1 MKTMLL
7 KYEYLKILIFFFV
20 AFCFVSLLVGLS
32 IFLNK
37 KKYRT
42 SSFKPVECGSHS
54 FGSGKNK
61 IEINFYIITILFVIF
76 EVEFIVLIPW
86 LIYLNVSYFYS
97 FFIMIS
103 FLVLLVLGLL
113 FEYCRGIFK
122 LDSNFK
128 ENENA
133 KSDKLF
139 LVEEIIN
146 DIYLKFKKN

>member
-1 MKTMLL
+1 
-7 KYEYLKILIFFFV
+7 
-20 AFCFVSLLVGLS
+20 
-32 IFLNK
+32 
-37 KKYRT
+37 
-42 SSFKPVECGSHS
+42 
-54 FGSGKNK
+54 
-61 IEINFYIITILFVIF
+61 
-76 EVEFIVLIPW
+76 
-86 LIYLNVSYFYS
+86 
-97 FFIMIS
+97 MIS

-146 DIYLKFKKN
+146 DIYLNFKKN